1 MVSRQLLANQIDFPR
16 IRTPRPPEKPSPFSH
31 NLCGPEVPEVFW
43 RAEKLAPQQ
52 WKLFTFNESGN
63 LSWFMTVKKN
73 FRYSFVLHIITVCHF
88 WLLEECQQ
96 WSSSCVVTNRVIVA
110 PCTAC
115 KNMIFFLLAVRF
127 WQAHAIAIFVLLNL
141 LHWINIING
150 LCHTNCHIIVI
161 VCCETKEK
169 NPSQSLRVT
178 AQRFQAN
185 KVK

>member
-115 KNMIFFLLAVRF
+115 KNMIFFCLPFGFDKRTPLPFLFSSISSTKSTSSMDYAT
-127 WQAHAIAIFVLLNL
+127 QIAISSSSCAAKRKKKIHLN
-141 LHWINIING
+141 
-150 LCHTNCHIIVI
+150 
-161 VCCETKEK
+161 
-169 NPSQSLRVT
+169 
-178 AQRFQAN
+178 RFE
-185 KVK
+185 